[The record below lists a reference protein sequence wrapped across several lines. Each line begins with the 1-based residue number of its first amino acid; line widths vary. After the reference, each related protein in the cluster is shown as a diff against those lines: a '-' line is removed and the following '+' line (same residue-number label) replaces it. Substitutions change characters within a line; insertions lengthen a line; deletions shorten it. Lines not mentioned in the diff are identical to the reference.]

1 MTMKLKIA
9 EICQETKFLTED
21 KIKEAVCKKAI
32 RKYAYILHDKDTYTE
47 DDEKNNPEH
56 KAGTLKEPHW
66 HICLQFRDS
75 QNTKYVAKWFDIAEQ
90 YVNKST
96 SGHYEDMLLYLIHKN
111 SCEKFQY
118 NADEVHANFD
128 YAKFIEN
135 NGTLKTRIQELTEL
149 IEDGTL
155 REFNYHKYMTIS
167 EYQLYKADIQKAFE
181 YRRDSLYNG
190 NRHLEVIYIN
200 GGSGTG
206 KTTLA
211 KHIAEKHGYSIHI
224 SGGDNDLLDG
234 YKGQDCIIL
243 DDLRGSSLKF
253 SDFIKMIDNN
263 TDSKV
268 KSRYYNKCL
277 TECKLIII
285 TCIHDLDDFYSNLF
299 SEQDEPLL
307 QFKRRC
313 KTLLV
318 LNPYTVQSYSFNK
331 GIDEYEFVAEFK
343 NPVLDLIMQTVEET
357 KDEKDMQEFLGLELL
372 PHITSLNLKKGVI
385 LDGVPI
391 PF

>member
-1 MTMKLKIA
+1 MIMKLKIC
-9 EICQETKFLTED
+9 EICQGTKFLTED

-32 RKYAYILHDKDTYTE
+32 RKYAYTLHDKDTYTE
-47 DDEKNNPEH
+47 DDEKKNPEH

-75 QNTKYVAKWFDIAEQ
+75 QNTKYVAKWFDIEEQ
-90 YVNKST
+90 YVNKSA

-118 NADEVHANFD
+118 SVDEVHANFD

-149 IEDGTL
+149 IGDGTL

-181 YRRDSLYNG
+181 YRRDSLFNG
-190 NRHLEVIYIN
+190 NRHLEVIYIH

-211 KHIAEKHGYSIHI
+211 KHIAKKHGYSFFI
-224 SGGDNDLLDG
+224 SGSDNDPLDG
-234 YKGQDCIIL
+234 YKGQDCLIL
-243 DDLRGSSLKF
+243 DDLRSSSFKF

-268 KSRYYNKCL
+268 RSRFYNKCL

-285 TCIHDLDDFYSNLF
+285 TCIHNMDGFYSNLF
-299 SEQDEPLL
+299 SVQDEPLI

-313 KTLLV
+313 KTFLE
-318 LNPYTVQSYSFNK
+318 LNPYTVRSYYFDKSTDK
-331 GIDEYEFVAEFK
+331 YEFIAEFR
-343 NPVLDLIMQTVEET
+343 NPVLELIIQTIEEK
-357 KDEKDMQEFLGLELL
+357 KDEKEMQEFLGLELI
-372 PHITSLNLKKGVI
+372 PQITSLNLKKPVK
-385 LDGVPI
+385 VP
-391 PF
+391 F